1 MNGEPTDH
9 YKDRISALDN
19 AVKECIAVSQACA
32 EIRSP
37 TGSHFFASVLFT
49 SLCTRAVSIAV
60 LAPYSP
66 WSKKRIEHWDYA
78 SIASLT
84 RALLEIRLA
93 FFYLCAEPCTDDE
106 WQCRLNIFNLHDC
119 RSRLRLFS
127 ELPDPPEDVSGFQ
140 EQLLELQGRL
150 TDNAFFA
157 TITANQQKQFLNGD
171 RAYLSP
177 LEEIASRAGVD
188 VHTFRWLY
196 KFLSSHV
203 HGLPMSFYRMGEQ
216 ERGRGVH
223 SDTEEGYTSLCLSFV
238 VSLLVRS
245 RDEMKQKFGISTA
258 EAQQSAQADGHASG
272 VPAA

>member
-1 MNGEPTDH
+1 MNSEPSDH
-9 YKDRISALDN
+9 YKGRVSALDN
-19 AVKECIAVSQACA
+19 VVRDCIAVSQACA
-32 EIRSP
+32 GIRSP

-66 WSKKRIEHWDYA
+66 WSKKLNEQWDYA

-93 FFYLCAEPCTDDE
+93 FYYLSAEPCSDDE
-106 WQCRLNIFNLHDC
+106 WQCRWNIFNIHDC

-127 ELPDPPEDVSGFQ
+127 ELPNPPENVSGFQ
-140 EQLLELQGRL
+140 EQLNELQDSL

-157 TITANQQKQFLNGD
+157 TIPANQQKQFLNGN

-188 VHTFRWLY
+188 LHTFRWLY

-203 HGLPMSFYRMGEQ
+203 HGLPMAFYRMGQQ

-238 VSLLVRS
+238 VSLLVSS
-245 RDEMKQKFGISTA
+245 RDEMKQKFGISS
-258 EAQQSAQADGHASG
+258 EQAQQSTKSDGPLSG
-272 VPAA
+272 GPAA